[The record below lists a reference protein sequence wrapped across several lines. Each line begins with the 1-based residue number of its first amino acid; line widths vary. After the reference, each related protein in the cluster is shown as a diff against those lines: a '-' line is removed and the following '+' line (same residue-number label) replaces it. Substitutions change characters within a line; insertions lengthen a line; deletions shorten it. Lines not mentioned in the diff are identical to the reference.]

1 MRYPPKKAPFD
12 DFAWKKIC
20 SACGHIMAS
29 LEVPERC
36 LCSRRGRA
44 SGGAFARVVGPVDT
58 VDTDTPGRNQ
68 GKGNAFFWV
77 VHRGVLGI

>member
-1 MRYPPKKAPFD
+1 
-12 DFAWKKIC
+12 
-20 SACGHIMAS
+20 MAS

-44 SGGAFARVVGPVDT
+44 SGGAFARVVGPFGP

-68 GKGNAFFWV
+68 GKENALF
-77 VHRGVLGI
+77 LGWFIEGF